1 MPASAQPSPAAL
13 PGEPPAAAPA
23 TAASAAPATADGGQD
38 VAQHFARVLAQPGGL
53 TSAEAARRAAETS
66 VQAEIERQDT
76 RIAANSQKEVVWGSM
91 PRLELTGRTTR
102 LSRVRGFFFT
112 DPVTGMDQE
121 FEIPVWNHMLN
132 VALTVPLSDYLLRL
146 VQTLRGAKTNR
157 EAAEIEEQAARV
169 TSASNAK
176 IAYYDW
182 VRTRLETVVAEQ
194 ALNEATAQLTRMQ
207 ALYSVGRA
215 AQADLLQAQAFEAD
229 ARLALSQSQTN
240 GMVAEERLRIEIHAQ
255 PGEPLSVGED
265 VLADF
270 AGKEEAKGIEE
281 LFQEAVAQRL
291 ELLALEKSHSALE
304 DSRFV
309 ESTQVLPRL
318 DAVGNITHANPN
330 QRIFP
335 QTQDWNTTWDVG
347 LQLTWAINDFGVARA
362 RTDSLDAQVVQ
373 LEQRR
378 RSVEEGLRVE
388 VVSAYGALNQARQN
402 VTTAEQG
409 ERAAAA
415 AYEARARLQEQGMGT
430 TLELLQAETARIR
443 ARLNL
448 VNAHIAVRVAR
459 TQLDHAVGR
468 DAPRLAAALA
478 R

>member
-1 MPASAQPSPAAL
+1 M
-13 PGEPPAAAPA
+13 
-23 TAASAAPATADGGQD
+23 
-38 VAQHFARVLAQPGGL
+38 
-53 TSAEAARRAAETS
+53 
-66 VQAEIERQDT
+66 QAVIEQQDT
-76 RIAANSQKEVVWGSM
+76 RIAENAQRQVIWGSL
-91 PRLELTGRTTR
+91 PRLQLTGRTTR
-102 LSRVRGFFFT
+102 LSRVQGFFFT
-112 DPVTGMDQE
+112 DPVSGDQNE
-121 FEIPVWNHMLN
+121 VEIPVWNHLIN
-132 VALTVPLSDYLLRL
+132 VGLTVPLSDYLLRL
-146 VQTLRGAKTNR
+146 VQTLRGASTNR
-157 EAAEIEEQAARV
+157 DAAALEEQAARV

-182 VRTRLETVVAEQ
+182 VRTRLETVVSEQ
-194 ALNEATAQLTRMQ
+194 ALSEATAQLTRMQ

-229 ARLALSQSQTN
+229 ARLALTQSQTN
-240 GMVAEERLRIEIHAQ
+240 GTVAEERLRIGMHARPEEQ
-255 PGEPLSVGED
+255 LTVGED

-270 AGKEEAKGIEE
+270 GAKDEAKGIED
-281 LFQEAVAQRL
+281 LYSEAVEQRL
-291 ELLALEKSHSALE
+291 EIRALAKSHAALE
-304 DSRFV
+304 DTRYV
-309 ESTQVLPRL
+309 EATKAWPKI
-318 DAVGNITHANPN
+318 DAVGNVTYANPN

-335 QTQDWNTTWDVG
+335 QTQEWNTTWDVG

-362 RTDSLDAQVVQ
+362 TADTVDAQVVQ

-388 VVSAYGALNQARQN
+388 VVSAHGALNQARQN
-402 VTTAEQG
+402 VVTAEQG

-430 TLELLQAETARIR
+430 TLELLQAETSRIR

-448 VNAHIAVRVAR
+448 IYAHIALRVAR

-468 DAPRLAAALA
+468 DAPRDPNVAAA